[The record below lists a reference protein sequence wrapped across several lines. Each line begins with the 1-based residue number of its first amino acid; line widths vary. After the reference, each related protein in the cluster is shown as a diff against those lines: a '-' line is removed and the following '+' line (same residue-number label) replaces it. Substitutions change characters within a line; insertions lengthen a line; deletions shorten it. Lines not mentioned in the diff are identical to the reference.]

1 MTNGMCLRIKA
12 FALSGR
18 WDVMSYYPGR
28 CPGLWDCWAF
38 SPPLLRSVSGVGP
51 SARFC
56 YALSLGLGFQPA
68 LYVTIGLSAL

>member
-18 WDVMSYYPGR
+18 WDVISYYPGR

-38 SPPLLRSVSGVGP
+38 SPPLLRSVSGVGL
-51 SARFC
+51 SAR
-56 YALSLGLGFQPA
+56 ALCDYWAFSPIREC
-68 LYVTIGLSAL
+68 VSTP